1 MDLSVHP
8 TTSPEVSLDTNSV
21 DISLENSEDRV
32 EDSVSQ
38 VDVFKTPAILLLAP
52 FRYSMVILYLASAAT
67 HQCPMTSRLGV
78 VITEVIKG
86 LQGFWWKVDWLSL

>member
-21 DISLENSEDRV
+21 DNSLKNSEDRV

-38 VDVFKTPAILLLAP
+38 VDVFKTPVTL
-52 FRYSMVILYLASAAT
+52 
-67 HQCPMTSRLGV
+67 
-78 VITEVIKG
+78 ITI
-86 LQGFWWKVDWLSL
+86 